1 MSESL
6 ESTLNTGRIIKKSF
20 ILIRQRDMFLIT
32 EWKTFTKKKD
42 IKKIQMTDLKFRV
55 LLVSTFY

>member
-1 MSESL
+1 
-6 ESTLNTGRIIKKSF
+6 
-20 ILIRQRDMFLIT
+20 MFLIT